1 MSKIALADALK
12 EWDSMLAAL
21 DNIEELDKPAL
32 RALRD
37 ELAAMAQAVK
47 ALADEQAYLEAR
59 RQAVTQQLRITRSHG
74 LELTI
79 KVKAAVKGELGHRN
93 ELLTRFGIRPVR
105 SRRKRE
111 EVGVAVY
118 PRPDLL
124 PAAGLSQKPTGGAP
138 PDES

>member
-32 RALRD
+32 RALRE
-37 ELAAMAQAVK
+37 ELAEMAQAVK

-59 RQAVTQQLRITRSHG
+59 RQAVTQQLRITRSRG

-79 KVKAAVKGELGHRN
+79 RAYLQRQ
-93 ELLTRFGIRPVR
+93 LLPSRDQP
-105 SRRKRE
+105 SRR
-111 EVGVAVY
+111 
-118 PRPDLL
+118 
-124 PAAGLSQKPTGGAP
+124 
-138 PDES
+138 